1 MKRIAIVGGGIAG
14 LSAAHQIARHKEI
27 GAPVECFIFEAGHR
41 LGGIVETEHRG
52 GFVLECGPDSWVTE
66 KREARELAAEL
77 GLESQIIQSRDELRK
92 TYLAKDGA
100 LHALPSGMRMMVP
113 VDLEAMLKSPLFS
126 MDAKAACLRERDS
139 AKALRMSALDAGG
152 GFRDESVR
160 DFVCR
165 HFGAEIAD
173 TFATPLLAG
182 VFGGDI
188 SELSA
193 RAVLPAYVE
202 LEREHGS
209 LIAGLQKRASAG
221 HIPNSVFTTLRD
233 GLGVLVDAMTARIPP
248 SNIHYGSCVQAVKK
262 TPTGW
267 KVHTQDSG
275 LLAKNS
281 FDAVLVAT
289 PAKMAT
295 HLLAPLDNSAAELLP
310 FRVSSAIAVN
320 FGFAS
325 ETAASIK
332 VPPGFGFLVPQRFL
346 DDANESAFEEDLQ
359 KRAERSLLAC
369 TFVDQKFDCRAPQ
382 GARLLRAFFGG
393 PNVDWLLEQ
402 HDREIETLALQCLQ
416 KYLGKLP
423 SPVVSLVH
431 RLPASLPLYQ
441 VGHLERMRRLESKL
455 ATFSNLRLIGNAYH
469 GVGLPDVI
477 GGARKAAREIVS
489 ALASAH

>member
-1 MKRIAIVGGGIAG
+1 MKRIAIVGAGVAG
-14 LSAAHQIARHKEI
+14 LSAAYEISRHKEN
-27 GAPVECFIFEAGHR
+27 GAPVECFLFESSHR
-41 LGGIVETEHRG
+41 LGGIVETKRLD

-66 KREARELAAEL
+66 KPEARELAAES

-100 LHALPSGMRMMVP
+100 LRALPSSMRMMVP
-113 VDLEAMLKSPLFS
+113 VDLEAMLASPLFS
-126 MDAKAACLRERDS
+126 KDAKAVCLRERDS
-139 AKALRMSALDAGG
+139 AKALKMSALDAGG

-173 TFATPLLAG
+173 TIAAPLLAG

-193 RAVLPAYVE
+193 RAVLPTYVE

-209 LIAGLQKRASAG
+209 LIVGLQERARIG
-221 HIPNSVFTTLRD
+221 QIPNSVFTTLRD
-233 GLGVLVDAMTARIPP
+233 GLGALVDTMTARIPP
-248 SNIHYGSCVQAVKK
+248 SSIRCGSCVEAVEK
-262 TPTGW
+262 TTAGW
-267 KVHTQDSG
+267 KIRRVGSDSQAEG
-275 LLAKNS
+275 S
-281 FDAVLVAT
+281 FDAVIIAT
-289 PAKMAT
+289 PAKAAAR
-295 HLLAPLDNSAAELLP
+295 LIAPLDNSIVELLP
-310 FRVSSAIAVN
+310 PRASSAIVVN
-320 FGFAS
+320 LGFVP
-325 ETAASIK
+325 ETAASIN
-332 VPPGFGFLVPQRFL
+332 VPPGFGFLVPQTPQNV
-346 DDANESAFEEDLQ
+346 NENEAGDDLQ
-359 KRAERSLLAC
+359 KRAQQSLLAC
-369 TFVDQKFDCRAPQ
+369 TFVDRKFDCRAPH

-402 HDREIETLALQCLQ
+402 PDSEIENLALQCLQ
-416 KYLGKLP
+416 KHLGKLP
-423 SPVVSLVH
+423 VPLVSLVR

-455 ATFSNLRLIGNAYH
+455 ATFSSLRLIGNAYH

-489 ALASAH
+489 VLAPAH